1 MKVKILNDVVVSPN
15 LGAGEPRSC
24 SSPMT
29 CRLQNGDILC
39 VYRRG
44 TTKHSRDA
52 VFIVQ
57 RSADAGHTWS
67 DPIPVHDGM
76 SHPIPESVHAGTV
89 CQTQDGTVLAMF
101 TAVEARDPEAY
112 IFSETGRQLEQNFY
126 IARSRDNGRTWT
138 TPHLHVLPNTPSL
151 RYINSCPLAL
161 SNGDILVPLEVTT
174 AANRQVV
181 MTSHYSPS
189 KGTFEPFAP
198 CAEDPTGELSFGDPT
213 MTRLRDGRVLMWLWA
228 FVNATE
234 VTVQAH
240 ACVSEDEGRTWTK
253 PWPTEICCQRS
264 TLLSLGDRGVIV
276 AANVRI
282 PPEGIRLWSSR
293 DSGKTWED
301 PEAPVQMWD
310 ARKHRMIGE
319 PLAVRRAGVRDESD
333 GKLWASLPGFTFGAP
348 SLVLADERTM
358 LLTYFAVTDGTEEVR
373 ACRFE
378 LVSSV

>member
-1 MKVKILNDVVVSPN
+1 MNVKILNDVAVSPK
-15 LGAGEPRSC
+15 LAAGERRSC
-24 SSPMT
+24 ASPMT
-29 CRLQNGDILC
+29 CRLGNGDILC

-44 TTKHSRDA
+44 REKHSRDGI
-52 VFIVQ
+52 FIVQ
-57 RSADAGHTWS
+57 RSMDGGRTWS
-67 DPIPVHDGM
+67 DPITIHDAM
-76 SHPIPESVHAGTV
+76 NQSVPESVHAGAV
-89 CQTQDGTVLAMF
+89 CQAQDGTTLAMF

-112 IFSETGRQLEQNFY
+112 IFSETGRHLEQNFF
-126 IARSRDNGRTWT
+126 IARSSDNGRTWT
-138 TPHLHVLPNTPSL
+138 TPRLHVLPNTPSL

-174 AANRQVV
+174 GANRQVV

-264 TLLSLGDRGVIV
+264 TLLSLGERGVIV

-282 PPEGIRLWSSR
+282 PPEGIRLWGSR
-293 DSGKTWED
+293 DSGKTWAD
-301 PEAPVQMWD
+301 PEAPLQMWD

-319 PLAVRRAGVRDESD
+319 PLTVKREGTRDESD

-378 LVSSV
+378 LASSV